1 MLQILLILPTFA
13 ETFAK
18 ILKPFET
25 FADTIVIAE
34 LFLML
39 RLWILLNLV
48 LFLKLS
54 IYDLTIFLQFT
65 TSRFI
70 FLIRKGNLR
79 MVYHPEIH
87 FLSFRLGLK
96 ITVFF
101 IYARLIT
108 VITKNEICCSTFIN
122 GITKILIKTHFSN
135 YQAIK

>member
-54 IYDLTIFLQFT
+54 IYDLTIFL
-65 TSRFI
+65 
-70 FLIRKGNLR
+70 
-79 MVYHPEIH
+79 
-87 FLSFRLGLK
+87 
-96 ITVFF
+96 
-101 IYARLIT
+101 
-108 VITKNEICCSTFIN
+108 
-122 GITKILIKTHFSN
+122 
-135 YQAIK
+135 